1 MTPEELE
8 QYLQYE
14 DDRIEWKQSPK
25 NTSGLLQAV
34 CALANDIDDRK
45 KPGFLLIGVDKK
57 GAVIGVEAQGLAL
70 DNEQQM
76 LANRLRSGKLYPI
89 PAFDIEVVSYEQSS
103 VLVVRVDPYPVP
115 PIVELDGIAWVRPGS
130 TTQRATEAD
139 RQRLRERRPLQ
150 NQPFDLRPLQGATL
164 DDLDLR
170 SLEASYDAARE
181 GVDEADVFPTL
192 ESWLTQM
199 QLGAPVA
206 NMWTPN
212 PAAILMF
219 GKSPQTFFPGAT
231 VELVRYAGP
240 DFDAPVAWRKTATGT
255 LPAQLDM
262 LWAQLSAHIASVP
275 GPADGIR
282 SPFVPEY
289 PLEALKE
296 LARNLVQHRAYVGTN
311 APARVEWMEDRIELS
326 NPGGPFGRASEGAFG
341 SFSDYRN
348 PIITRWLKELGYVEQ
363 LGRGIRLVRK
373 RLERN
378 GNPALEVETDGFT
391 RITVRRRP

>member
-8 QYLQYE
+8 KY
-14 DDRIEWKQSPK
+14 
-25 NTSGLLQAV
+25 
-34 CALANDIDDRK
+34 
-45 KPGFLLIGVDKK
+45 
-57 GAVIGVEAQGLAL
+57 
-70 DNEQQM
+70 
-76 LANRLRSGKLYPI
+76 
-89 PAFDIEVVSYEQSS
+89 
-103 VLVVRVDPYPVP
+103 
-115 PIVELDGIAWVRPGS
+115 
-130 TTQRATEAD
+130 
-139 RQRLRERRPLQ
+139 RLRERRPLQ

-164 DDLDLR
+164 DDLDVR
-170 SLEASYDAARE
+170 SLQATYDASRE
-181 GVDEADVFPTL
+181 GLDDADVFPTF

-199 QLGAPVA
+199 QLGAPVGDV
-206 NMWTPN
+206 WTPN

-219 GKSPQTFFPGAT
+219 GKSPQTFFPGAM

-255 LPAQLDM
+255 LPAQLEV

-275 GPADGIR
+275 GTAEGIR
-282 SPFVPEY
+282 APYVPEY
-289 PLEALKE
+289 PLEALEE
-296 LARNLVQHRAYVGTN
+296 LARNLVQHRAYEGTN
-311 APARVEWMEDRIELS
+311 APARIEWMEDRIELS
-326 NPGGPFGRASEGAFG
+326 NPGGPFGRASEGEFG